1 MKYLYRI
8 ISPFLLVCLS
18 MVLPASVFASEVIDH
33 SSGLFNFQQ
42 KLANKGNARAQYKL
56 ATMYEAGTGVD
67 RDIAQAR
74 QWYTK
79 ASNAGIKAASDRNIF
94 LDVKQQGYKK
104 ARHSGW
110 LEGIKADAGKRDTEA
125 MLLLGQLYGD
135 GIGVKKDLNKSLELL
150 TQVSSSGDVNVDDE
164 IISIQN
170 KIDAQ
175 NIIARSKQLRQSQKK
190 REAKAIATK
199 QVKAN
204 PVEAGLV
211 EARSVKTVQAKKKSH
226 ELQQTKA
233 KKVTEKE
240 QLIKVEKRRKYEAV
254 MAQIRLE
261 QQKIDEQQKQVSG
274 GEVAAIDDE
283 I

>member
-1 MKYLYRI
+1 MKYLHRI
-8 ISPFLLVCLS
+8 ISSFLLVCLS
-18 MVLPASVFASEVIDH
+18 MALPASVFASEVIDH

-56 ATMYEAGTGVD
+56 ATMYEAGIGVD
-67 RDIAQAR
+67 PDIAQAR

-94 LDVKQQGYKK
+94 LEVKQQGYKK
-104 ARHSGW
+104 TRHSSW
-110 LEGIKADAGKRDTEA
+110 LEGIKADAGKRKTEA
-125 MLLLGQLYGD
+125 MLLLGQLYGE

-150 TQVSSSGDVNVDDE
+150 IQVSSSGDANVDDE

-175 NIIARSKQLRQSQKK
+175 KIITRPKQVRQSQKK
-190 REAKAIATK
+190 QESKNVASK
-199 QVKAN
+199 QVKAK
-204 PVEAGLV
+204 PAEAELV
-211 EARSVKTVQAKKKSH
+211 EARSVKTVQTKKKSLG
-226 ELQQTKA
+226 LQQAKA
-233 KKVTEKE
+233 KKE
-240 QLIKVEKRRKYEAV
+240 QLIKAEKRRKYEAV
-254 MAQIRLE
+254 MAQLRLE

-274 GEVAAIDDE
+274 GEMAAIDDE